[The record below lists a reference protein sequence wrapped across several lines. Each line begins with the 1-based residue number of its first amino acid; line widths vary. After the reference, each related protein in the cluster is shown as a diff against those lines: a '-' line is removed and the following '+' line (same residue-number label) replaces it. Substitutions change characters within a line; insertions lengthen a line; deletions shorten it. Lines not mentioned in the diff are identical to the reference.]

1 MAAWWWEGVPEASVC
16 ITLYTQL
23 LHMGN
28 GESAFSFL
36 SFFFSGGREFFF
48 LPERGSSQREDR
60 GISESVWELISLLL
74 PSRQYFSS
82 TPRGPEGHG

>member
-1 MAAWWWEGVPEASVC
+1 MYHTVHSAAAHGKW
-16 ITLYTQL
+16 
-23 LHMGN
+23 
-28 GESAFSFL
+28 GECFFFSFL
-36 SFFFSGGREFFF
+36 FFNGGREFFF